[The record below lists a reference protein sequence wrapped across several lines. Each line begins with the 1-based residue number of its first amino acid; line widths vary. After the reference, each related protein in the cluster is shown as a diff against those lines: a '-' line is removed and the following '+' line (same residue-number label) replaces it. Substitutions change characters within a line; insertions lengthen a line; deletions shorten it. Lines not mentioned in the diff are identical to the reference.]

1 MTGQPP
7 TVGHMLA
14 RGLVRRCARCG
25 GRGAFLTGWYAMAD
39 RCQTC
44 GLAWRRNMDGF
55 QLGAAAINIILT
67 GGSLIAVMGVGV
79 ALTYPEPPVL
89 PLVALVSSVAI
100 LVAVLGYPI
109 SYTVW
114 LAVDLAMN
122 PLSDEEIADADA
134 HRPS

>member
-1 MTGQPP
+1 
-7 TVGHMLA
+7 MLA

-25 GRGAFLTGWYAMAD
+25 GRGAFLTGWYSMAD
-39 RCQTC
+39 RCRTC
-44 GLAWRRNMDGF
+44 GLAWRRNMEGF

-67 GGSLIAVMGVGV
+67 GGSLLAVMGAGV
-79 ALTYPEPPVL
+79 VLTYPEPPVW
-89 PLVALVSSVAI
+89 PLVAVV
-100 LVAVLGYPI
+100 GYPV

-134 HRPS
+134 HRAT